1 MRIGMDVGGT
11 TARIRLVSEDGRV
24 WYTGE
29 GAGGTLEG
37 IGREELK
44 KRFAELLNEA
54 LTKTGL
60 PASQCTRLV
69 AGASGV
75 DSEELRA
82 AYEEIFRELGIP
94 RPAIRVMNDGEL
106 LLNMF
111 DHPAVV
117 LIAGTGSIALGTDGK
132 KTVCRCGGWEHLLS
146 DEGSATWL
154 GLQLLR
160 AVVQDEDGQVR
171 APMIRSL
178 LADHA
183 GIRTAM
189 DAVSFAAAHIQE
201 KSDIAGLA
209 TLLEPA
215 AEAGDEEAK
224 RILEDAAGHLFAL
237 VENLAPRICEKG
249 TFDLLLW
256 GSVLHKNQAIRA
268 SLTGRVHQAWPLAR
282 VLLPTCTALDCA
294 VLLAQD
300 RRALAYREI

>member
-1 MRIGMDVGGT
+1 MKKTVFSGVGTALITPLDQNGVDFPKLKALIEWQIAQGVDALIVCGT
-11 TARIRLVSEDGRV
+11 TGEKSTLDTKEHQAVTEFAIETVNHRIPV
-24 WYTGE
+24 
-29 GAGGTLEG
+29 
-37 IGREELK
+37 
-44 KRFAELLNEA
+44 
-54 LTKTGL
+54 
-60 PASQCTRLV
+60 
-69 AGASGV
+69 
-75 DSEELRA
+75 
-82 AYEEIFRELGIP
+82 
-94 RPAIRVMNDGEL
+94 
-106 LLNMF
+106 
-111 DHPAVV
+111 
-117 LIAGTGSIALGTDGK
+117 IAGTGSIALGTDGK

-154 GLQLLR
+154 GLPLLR

-189 DAVSFAAAHIQE
+189 DAVSFAAAHIRE

-256 GSVLHKNQAIRA
+256 GSVLHKNQAICA